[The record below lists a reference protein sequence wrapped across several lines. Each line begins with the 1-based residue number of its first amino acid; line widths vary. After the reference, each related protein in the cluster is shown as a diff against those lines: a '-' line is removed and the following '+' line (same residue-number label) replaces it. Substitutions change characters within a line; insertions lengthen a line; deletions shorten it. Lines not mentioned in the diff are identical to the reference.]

1 MFSVKRYA
9 SKHFALYRQLSEKS
23 RRELILVVDDQLAFY
38 VQLTLVSVSV
48 SVTTRFMI

>member
-9 SKHFALYRQLSEKS
+9 SKHFALYGQLSGKS
-23 RRELILVVDDQLAFY
+23 RRELIVDDQLAFY